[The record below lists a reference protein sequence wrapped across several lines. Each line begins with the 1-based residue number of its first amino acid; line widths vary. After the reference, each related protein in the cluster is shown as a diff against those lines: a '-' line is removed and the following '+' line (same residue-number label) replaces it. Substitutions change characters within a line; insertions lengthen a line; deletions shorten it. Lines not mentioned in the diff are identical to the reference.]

1 MEYATTVRL
10 LGVSF
15 LLFSSAATSQLPVIN
30 NNAGFGP
37 QGATVGTPVG
47 NQLTINQT
55 QDRAIVNWH
64 SFSIDAGHK
73 VHFNQEAHQAIL
85 NRVTGT
91 SASELHGELTAGG
104 TVWLI
109 NPNGVLIGNTGR
121 IETRSFIAS
130 TLNINNT
137 DFLNNPPSTVNLE
150 GDSTGVIQNLGNIT
164 ATGGDVFLVARQVD
178 NRGEINAAE
187 GRVGL
192 AAGNQ
197 VELTLHEASS
207 PILVRTALEGVA
219 GEHGVNHEGVIA
231 AARAELVAA
240 GGNIYGMA
248 VNISGQITS
257 KHIELYADR
266 LQMGPDAVL
275 RANGEGGS
283 IHLEASH
290 MTLAGELQSLGSE
303 NTIYFS
309 QVESLD
315 AADARIEARSL
326 DLKNVSAGNLG
337 NEGNAFEQL
346 RLTAWASEE
355 APAPGDLFVNS
366 GRGSLDVYSEG
377 EVRYQNLMLIS
388 EGDLLLGDYAASL
401 GASERAVLAS
411 LQGKLLIDLPE
422 DNGFAETP
430 RVRLYSRE
438 ESEISGL
445 EPDNSV
451 AYVVFPADPDEDSR
465 VAFYRIIDAPTPD
478 PDPEPAPDPTPEPTP
493 QPAPSPAPGPQPD
506 AGEDSG
512 DPDQES
518 ESVAAERERLRQN
531 AAHQQQTSAR
541 SPFLIT
547 VDPSTGLA
555 YLRLVSIQRPG
566 TVVGS
571 SAPSAPIMPN
581 QSVVNVYPSAT
592 AVPDDRSEPAIISP
606 IDLLQLTQSTPD
618 VIAALLANKAV
629 LDAENAAFLESLT
642 GGAGTP
648 GENAN
653 LSDEE
658 KLSRYRQNM
667 ENLIRAVLANSS
679 IDEQTAQQLIDQ
691 IIAQNSAA
699 RDANGNPDASPV
711 DDRSAELSPETEQ
724 RHQEQLQRQEQL
736 EQKRQQAQQQLEQ
749 RRQEQEQKSSD
760 LKAQL
765 EQRKQELEE
774 QNRQAAQEK
783 KDEALRK
790 LNERSPTPAPVQ
802 MGGQ

>member
-15 LLFSSAATSQLPVIN
+15 LLFSSAAASQLPVVN
-30 NNAGFGP
+30 NAAGFGP

-91 SASELHGELTAGG
+91 GASELHGELTAGG

-130 TLNINNT
+130 TLNINDAN
-137 DFLNNPPSTVNLE
+137 FLDNPSTVNLQ
-150 GDSTGVIQNLGNIT
+150 GDSTGVIQNLGSIT

-207 PILVRTALEGVA
+207 PIFVRTALEGVA
-219 GEHGVNHEGVIA
+219 SEHGVNHEGVIA

-257 KHIELYADR
+257 KHIDLYADR

-326 DLKNVSAGNLG
+326 VLENVSAGNLG

-377 EVRYQNLMLIS
+377 KIRHQNLTLIS
-388 EGDLLLGDYAASL
+388 EGDLLLGDYAASI

-422 DNGFAETP
+422 DGGFAETP

-465 VAFYRIIDAPTPD
+465 VAFYRIIDAPAPD
-478 PDPEPAPDPTPEPTP
+478 PDPEPAPDPTPEPNPEPTP

-506 AGEDSG
+506 AGEDTG

-531 AAHQQQTSAR
+531 AAHQQQTSAGG
-541 SPFLIT
+541 PFLIT

-555 YLRLVSIQRPG
+555 YLRLVSVQRPG

-571 SAPSAPIMPN
+571 SAPIMPN
-581 QSVVNVYPSAT
+581 QGLVNVYPSTT
-592 AVPDDRSEPAIISP
+592 AVPDDRSEPAMDSLFDI
-606 IDLLQLTQSTPD
+606 LQLTQNPD
-618 VIAALLANKAV
+618 VIAALLANKAMV
-629 LDAENAAFLESLT
+629 EAENAAFLESLT
-642 GGAGTP
+642 GGVGTP

-691 IIAQNSAA
+691 IIAQNSAT
-699 RDANGNPDASPV
+699 RDANGNPDAPV

-749 RRQEQEQKSSD
+749 RRQEQEQKSSN

-765 EQRKQELEE
+765 EQRRQELEE